1 MTATGEHDRVTGSVD
16 VRAVAAGAL
25 TTLAFGVP
33 PVLLVQ
39 AVQGGAAR
47 HDAGLRVIAAL
58 VAIVVA
64 PLVGGVVA
72 ARHQPHAALT
82 HGAWAASAGYAGD
95 VVLAVARRAI
105 TGGGAPPLHLLPAF
119 VLFLVVFS
127 SLGML
132 GGYAV
137 FRRSLR

>member
-1 MTATGEHDRVTGSVD
+1 VTATGEHDRVTGSLD
-16 VRAVAAGAL
+16 VRAVGAGAL

-64 PLVGGVVA
+64 PLIGGVVA
-72 ARHQPHAALT
+72 ARHQPGAALT
-82 HGAWAASAGYAGD
+82 HGGLAASAGYAGD
-95 VVLAVARRAI
+95 VVLAVARRAV
-105 TGGGAPPLHLLPAF
+105 TGGGAPPLRLLPAF

>member
-1 MTATGEHDRVTGSVD
+1 MTATDGHGPATRSVD
-16 VRAVAAGAL
+16 LGAVAAGAL

-39 AVQGGAAR
+39 AVQGGASR
-47 HDAGLRVIAAL
+47 SDPGLRAIAAVL
-58 VAIVVA
+58 AIVVA
-64 PLVGGVVA
+64 PVIGGVVA
-72 ARHQPHAALT
+72 ARHQPRAALT
-82 HGAWAASAGYAGD
+82 HGAWAAAAGYAGD
-95 VVLAVARRAI
+95 VVLAVVRRAV
-105 TGGGAPPLHLLPAF
+105 TGGGAPPVRLVPAF